1 MADSDEYVSTLTEL
15 GLSVSQAKVYLSLA
29 KSRSLKAPEISLIS
43 GITRPDVYRI
53 LVELEK
59 VGFIERKI
67 SKPVRFQAVPVEK
80 CVSELMQR
88 RLMKTVELQK
98 KALSLTQSFK
108 RINIKE
114 KLGEEFDFMLIPSR
128 AAIYAKA
135 EKMIRNVED
144 TICFMALRRR
154 MIAWVSSY
162 SPLLQDVLKRNVAFK
177 IIIPKPDADERLGGP
192 LEALMK
198 YPNFGLRL
206 ASAPPNVGFS
216 VWDQKEMLLSTSAV
230 DSPFPYPTLWS
241 NNKAAVDLAQDYF
254 DLVWQKCRK
263 TNAKE

>member
-1 MADSDEYVSTLTEL
+1 
-15 GLSVSQAKVYLSLA
+15 
-29 KSRSLKAPEISLIS
+29 
-43 GITRPDVYRI
+43 
-53 LVELEK
+53 
-59 VGFIERKI
+59 
-67 SKPVRFQAVPVEK
+67 
-80 CVSELMQR
+80 MQR

-263 TNAKE
+263 TNAKA